1 MGDGVGRA
9 ADTPESGLLKGQGAF
24 LRGAGSYNLNTAKA
38 NSINVDTVI
47 RWKQDLR
54 KIAAERRAFRE
65 QQEAGK
71 KQHLEDV
78 KRRIAR
84 EEYELRVNPT
94 AADIQNGKALNAL
107 LYDLT

>member
-1 MGDGVGRA
+1 MVKRQISIFLFAALATCGTGAPPYAAASVAQA
-9 ADTPESGLLKGQGAF
+9 ADTPESALLKGQGAF

-38 NSINVDTVI
+38 TSINVDTVI

-84 EEYELRVNPT
+84 EEY
-94 AADIQNGKALNAL
+94 
-107 LYDLT
+107 